1 MKLENIELV
10 EELINRRNVLE
21 KVLKRHKTWEDGHFE
36 FTEHCGNA
44 PDRIRITYFP
54 ELTEKMI
61 DCIKNEIFN
70 IDKKLEQL

>member
-10 EELINRRNVLE
+10 EQLINKRNVLE
-21 KVLKRHKTWEDGHFE
+21 NVLKKHETWENGHFE
-36 FTEHCGNA
+36 FTKHCGNT
-44 PDRIRITYFP
+44 PDRISITYFP

>member
-21 KVLKRHKTWEDGHFE
+21 KVLKRHKTCENGHFE

-44 PDRIRITYFP
+44 PDRISITYFP

-61 DCIKNEIFN
+61 DCIKNEILN
-70 IDKKLEQL
+70 IDKELEQL